1 MFISLKLQQEHP
13 APTFASP
20 QKDNLAVIMMVIEVQ
35 LVPPPP
41 LGAALLSVS
50 LPVGESLFWPY
61 LIQSGHLVF

>member
-35 LVPPPP
+35 VQLVPPPP

-50 LPVGESLFWPY
+50 LPVGSLF
-61 LIQSGHLVF
+61 SGHILSKVAI